1 MAQEARATPAGIDF
15 SLPRPYF
22 LKPIRILFVYID
34 VMPPAEPF
42 TALLDDLTGGN
53 RTVVDALLPR
63 VYDALRDLAHRKLR
77 GERANHTLNTTAL
90 VHEAYE
96 KLVQQDRMTWQNRA
110 HFMGVA
116 ALSMRRIL
124 INYAHKRNAQK
135 RGGGAPVATF
145 EDGMAPRD
153 VHAEELIDLDDA
165 LKQLEQL
172 NERQAKVVTYRFF
185 GGLTQKEIAEILDV
199 SVPTVRRDW
208 RLARA
213 WLSRELQQDA
223 ADDDAEND
231 APA

>member
-1 MAQEARATPAGIDF
+1 MSQ
-15 SLPRPYF
+15 S
-22 LKPIRILFVYID
+22 
-34 VMPPAEPF
+34 F

-53 RTVVDALLPR
+53 RTVVDAVLPQ

-110 HFMGVA
+110 HFLGVA

-153 VHAEELIDLDDA
+153 VHAGELIDLDNA
-165 LKQLEQL
+165 LKRLEQL

-185 GGLTQKEIAEILDV
+185 GGLTQKEIAEVLGV
-199 SVPTVRRDW
+199 SEPTVRRDW

-213 WLSRELQQDA
+213 WLSRELKPSAVEGDT
-223 ADDDAEND
+223 
-231 APA
+231 

>member
-1 MAQEARATPAGIDF
+1 MSQ
-15 SLPRPYF
+15 
-22 LKPIRILFVYID
+22 
-34 VMPPAEPF
+34 PF

-53 RTVVDALLPR
+53 RTVVGAVLPQ
-63 VYDALRDLAHRKLR
+63 VYEELRDLAHRKLR

-135 RGGGAPVATF
+135 RGGGEPVATF

-165 LKQLEQL
+165 LKQLEEL

-185 GGLTQKEIAEILDV
+185 GGLTQKEIAEVLGV
-199 SVPTVRRDW
+199 SEPTVRRDW

-213 WLSRELQQDA
+213 WLSREMSQAPGVDA
-223 ADDDAEND
+223 KKD
-231 APA
+231 APE